1 SKEALV
7 DEDDKDCTGSNISPL
22 MEACHNGF
30 YNIICALIRNK
41 ADQCLMNQ
49 NGWTAGDYL
58 EGFMKSSL
66 MDKSEKAKF
75 LHILK
80 VLRANEAKDERIKN
94 REKRND
100 LPNAPPKK
108 ELPKLRTRP
117 QEKSG
122 GEMLKEAVAGVGRR
136 NNFQR
141 FAPPPISREYNV
153 KNDDDGMLE
162 DEDFLAPESDEDEE
176 IKTKRSESI
185 SKDSDILSLTKMVDM
200 NSLSLTQQRFNV
212 EARELDL
219 SFSESV
225 SNVSVTL
232 NLHQYLTKLCLKGSD
247 FDDDITEVVD
257 AICACSKLV
266 ELDLSQVEQ
275 IQSIH
280 ANKIL
285 KSCLKLKILDLYG
298 TSVKVLDLQG
308 KYVLEHLN
316 ISKTPFEFSDG
327 FYQQI
332 NDLQTLSF
340 LDVSL
345 TAVDMNVL
353 LSTISPSRL
362 KISIKAAPILSHIN
376 LHQLSTIFSRFT

>member
-1 SKEALV
+1 
-7 DEDDKDCTGSNISPL
+7 
-22 MEACHNGF
+22 
-30 YNIICALIRNK
+30 
-41 ADQCLMNQ
+41 
-49 NGWTAGDYL
+49 
-58 EGFMKSSL
+58 

-100 LPNAPPKK
+100 LPNATPKK

-141 FAPPPISREYNV
+141 FAPPPISRKYNS
-153 KNDDDGMLE
+153 KNNDDDDRMLE
-162 DEDFLAPESDEDEE
+162 DEDFLAPESDEDDEMCDKKGGDSDDAMEMDDNHFRQNHGFSASMKSNSTPKPKRPVATPKRSAKKSSSSRIENDENDDCFILSQDSEE
-176 IKTKRSESI
+176 EEKSSKKSRKSRRETLKRRSSNRSFESSSSSSKKTKRSESI

-257 AICACSKLV
+257 
-266 ELDLSQVEQ
+266 
-275 IQSIH
+275 
-280 ANKIL
+280 
-285 KSCLKLKILDLYG
+285 
-298 TSVKVLDLQG
+298 
-308 KYVLEHLN
+308 
-316 ISKTPFEFSDG
+316 
-327 FYQQI
+327 
-332 NDLQTLSF
+332 
-340 LDVSL
+340 
-345 TAVDMNVL
+345 
-353 LSTISPSRL
+353 
-362 KISIKAAPILSHIN
+362 
-376 LHQLSTIFSRFT
+376 